1 MYKITKLY
9 NLFSK
14 NISNKLITI
23 FHDETIIF
31 IFIYLIFF
39 EYLINSYQ
47 LYYFQLM
54 EIGLY
59 VY

>member
-1 MYKITKLY
+1 MKLY

-31 IFIYLIFF
+31 IFIHLIFF

>member
-31 IFIYLIFF
+31 IFIHLIFF

>member
-31 IFIYLIFF
+31 IFIHSIFF